1 MRRILFVLAI
11 VIVAALTTAPPI
23 AAEPHLRP
31 SPAIL
36 DARDEALRVAEE
48 ASRMADWL
56 LGNDNANDTDKSEM
70 QANDNGNDTDESE
83 TQATASQE

>member
-1 MRRILFVLAI
+1 M
-11 VIVAALTTAPPI
+11 VAAKAGV
-23 AAEPHLRP
+23 
-31 SPAIL
+31 PAN
-36 DARDEALRVAEE
+36 ASFMRVAEE

-56 LGNDNANDTDKSEM
+56 LGNDNANDTDKSEI

>member
-11 VIVAALTTAPPI
+11 VVVMALTAAPPI
-23 AAEPHLRP
+23 AAQPLLRP

-48 ASRMADWL
+48 AAQLADWL
-56 LGNDNANDTDKSEM
+56 LGNVNGNDADKSE
-70 QANDNGNDTDESE
+70 TSE
-83 TQATASQE
+83 TQATASPK

>member
-23 AAEPHLRP
+23 AAQPLLRP

-36 DARDEALRVAEE
+36 DARDEALRVAER
-48 ASRMADWL
+48 ASQMADWL
-56 LGNDNANDTDKSEM
+56 LDNDNANDTDKSDK
-70 QANDNGNDTDESE
+70 QAS
-83 TQATASQE
+83 ASQK